1 MNKNLIRELKS
12 EQQKLFPKGCPIQ
25 PRGSAKTYT
34 YLALFLRWYAYSL
47 MCQTYKYT
55 TEEVTLEMAHKDI
68 NDFVVGMMPD

>member
-34 YLALFLRWYAYSL
+34 YLALFLR
-47 MCQTYKYT
+47 
-55 TEEVTLEMAHKDI
+55 
-68 NDFVVGMMPD
+68 